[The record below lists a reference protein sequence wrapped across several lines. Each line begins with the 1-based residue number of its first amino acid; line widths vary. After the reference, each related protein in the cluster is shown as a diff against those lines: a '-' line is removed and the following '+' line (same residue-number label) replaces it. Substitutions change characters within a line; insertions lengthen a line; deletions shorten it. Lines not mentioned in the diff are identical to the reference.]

1 MKNKINIMFIVFVLF
16 ITGCNNKKLDQEKII
31 LDNLSLEE
39 KIAQMLIIYHPSNEY
54 DEKIKSIIKELKPG
68 GFILMNNNIS
78 TYDKTLNLVTSM
90 QNDSE
95 IPMIIAIDQEGG
107 SVQRLKSISDVEV
120 TDIPYMYYLG
130 QTNNK
135 DLAYS
140 VGKIMARQLRTIGV
154 NLTFAPV
161 MDVYTN
167 VNNTVIGK
175 RSFGS
180 DVETVYNMATSL
192 KKGIEDNGINT
203 CIKHFPG
210 HGAAE
215 TDSHIS
221 LPIVNKTIK
230 ELETSDLIPFTKS
243 IKNTN
248 MIMIGHIALPNT
260 TVDTTPSSI
269 SKEII
274 TSLLKEKYNYQGLV
288 VTDALNMKALTN
300 NYTYKQIY
308 IMAINAGVDLLLMP
322 NDPQKAI
329 DYIKEAIINK
339 EIDENT
345 INESVYKIL
354 KYKSNNIKNNYLDK
368 SYLNKKE
375 YENILRQIKV
385 NE

>member
-16 ITGCNNKKLDQEKII
+16 ITGCNNNNLDQEKII
-31 LDNLSLEE
+31 LDSLSLEE

-203 CIKHFPG
+203 CIEHFPG
-210 HGAAE
+210 HGATE

-221 LPIVNKTIK
+221 LPIVNKTIE

-248 MIMIGHIALPNT
+248 MIMIGHIALPNIT
-260 TVDTTPSSI
+260 RDNTPSSI

-354 KYKSNNIKNNYLDK
+354 KYKNNNIKNNYLDK

>member
-16 ITGCNNKKLDQEKII
+16 ITGCNNNNLDQEKII
-31 LDNLSLEE
+31 LDSLSLEE

-54 DEKIKSIIKELKPG
+54 DVKIKSIIKELKPG

-154 NLTFAPV
+154 NLTFSPV

-203 CIKHFPG
+203 CIKHFPE
-210 HGAAE
+210 HGATE

-221 LPIVNKTIK
+221 LPIVNKTIE

-248 MIMIGHIALPNT
+248 MIMIGHIAIPNIT
-260 TVDTTPSSI
+260 RDNTPSSI

-354 KYKSNNIKNNYLDK
+354 KYKNNNIKNNYLDK

>member
-1 MKNKINIMFIVFVLF
+1 MKNKISIMFIVFILF

-31 LDNLSLEE
+31 LDSLSLEE

-54 DEKIKSIIKELKPG
+54 NEKIKSIIKELKPG

-140 VGKIMARQLRTIGV
+140 VGKIMAEQLRTIGV

-161 MDVYTN
+161 MDIYTN
-167 VNNTVIGK
+167 INNTVIGK

-180 DVETVYNMATSL
+180 DAETVYNMATAL

-210 HGAAE
+210 HGATK

-248 MIMIGHIALPNT
+248 MIMIGHIALPNIIG
-260 TVDTTPSSI
+260 DNTPSSI

-339 EIDENT
+339 EIDENI

-354 KYKSNNIKNNYLDK
+354 KYKNNNIKNNYLDK

>member
-1 MKNKINIMFIVFVLF
+1 MKNKISIMFIVFILF

-203 CIKHFPG
+203 CIKHFPE
-210 HGAAE
+210 HGATE

-221 LPIVNKTIK
+221 LPIVNKTIE

-248 MIMIGHIALPNT
+248 MIMIGHIALPNIT
-260 TVDTTPSSI
+260 RDNTPSSI

-339 EIDENT
+339 EIDETT

-354 KYKSNNIKNNYLDK
+354 KYKNNNIKNNYLDK

>member
-1 MKNKINIMFIVFVLF
+1 MKNKISIMFIVFILF

-140 VGKIMARQLRTIGV
+140 VGKIMAEQLRTIGV

-161 MDVYTN
+161 MDIYTN
-167 VNNTVIGK
+167 INNTVIGK

-180 DVETVYNMATSL
+180 DVETVYNMATAL

-210 HGAAE
+210 HGATE

-221 LPIVNKTIK
+221 LPIVNKTIE

-248 MIMIGHIALPNT
+248 MIMIGHIALPNIT
-260 TVDTTPSSI
+260 RDNTPSSI

-354 KYKSNNIKNNYLDK
+354 KYKNNNIKNNYLDK